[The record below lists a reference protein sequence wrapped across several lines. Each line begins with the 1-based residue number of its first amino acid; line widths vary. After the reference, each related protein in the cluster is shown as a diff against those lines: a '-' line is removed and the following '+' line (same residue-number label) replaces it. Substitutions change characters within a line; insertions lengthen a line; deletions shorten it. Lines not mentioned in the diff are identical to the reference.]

1 MQPYEESDD
10 YRSASHRVAHVD
22 AGPRHSIA
30 VTTDG
35 FYYSW
40 ASGRE
45 YYMELFLLEQV
56 IFTDFFP
63 DVLASAQLGLGSKE
77 LAEVP
82 TLLTNKVTEASL
94 HLCSRISDWMVL
106 IFP

>member
-1 MQPYEESDD
+1 MQPYEDSDD

-40 ASGRE
+40 GSGRE

-82 TLLTNKVTEASL
+82 TLLTNKVSL
-94 HLCSRISDWMVL
+94 APLHPFFRMSDCVVL
-106 IFP
+106 VFP